1 MIMCKSHPPTSHLRG
16 DHCRVLQPR
25 LRDPQTEKVD
35 ITIIVDGD
43 NKDDEN
49 EDNHGVNDDEN
60 EDDGDDDVGMC
71 ENDYDDSDGDG
82 NDVHLGHHLCV
93 AVDQVVAVQGGGQ
106 LHLDDDDDD
115 DGDDENDGYD
125 KQFQN
130 DLSSFE

>member
-1 MIMCKSHPPTSHLRG
+1 MMTKKVMIDHVWKPPTDIASSGRPLSSLAAKTAG
-16 DHCRVLQPR
+16 SIDW
-25 LRDPQTEKVD
+25 KID
-35 ITIIVDGD
+35 ITIIVAED
-43 NKDDEN
+43 NNDSGN

-125 KQFQN
+125 K
-130 DLSSFE
+130 